1 MADLIK
7 SQDLGE
13 KRIALIYNSDSG
25 IYQAL
30 DFSKLDDIES
40 LLREGIEVRLTGVS
54 TVQVNVTGGSLTV
67 ADTVDVHNHPANP
80 LYIATVSGVTGVLVN
95 NFPAIQNVTGNIT
108 GNVSVANF
116 PAIQNISGDVS
127 IINPIDVN
135 VTNFSSQSAQIDAF
149 GRQRISNP
157 FTLADYSH
165 VYGEDTELLTKTSG
179 TNSNITFNINQAKAI
194 LQVGTGAND
203 FTIHQSRMYHHY
215 MPGKS
220 QLTFQS
226 FNFTGYRAGTNK
238 RIGLFDDYNGIFF
251 EQSGDGTLA
260 FVLRNNVSGTVHDQ
274 RITQNNWNI
283 DKCNGSGTSKFN
295 LDITKTQLFTAD
307 FQWLGVGRVRAGFVH
322 DGQSIIAHEFYN
334 SNNKPTVYW
343 SNPNLPVRCE
353 IRNYAVAAGTDTMD
367 QICATVMSEGGYN
380 EAGVDFSARNT
391 TKIAVP
397 ITSQLPLLAIALKT
411 GYYGKPNR
419 SVVRPNMA
427 NIFTED
433 NAITYELWRIP
444 STGQII
450 GGTWLSANNESVVQ
464 YNTSATSVNLTSGML
479 LDAGY
484 CIAGGQGAGKF
495 SSQSQIQTLSSAK
508 KGYISQNIDSTD
520 SNVFVIVG
528 SGIGTDPSDTFASLQ
543 WRETR

>member
-1 MADLIK
+1 MAPLVSLDD
-7 SQDLGE
+7 QTE
-13 KRIALIYNSDSG
+13 KRIALVYNSESG
-25 IYQAL
+25 LYQAL
-30 DFSKLDDIES
+30 DFTKLDSIEDI
-40 LLREGIEVRLTGVS
+40 L
-54 TVQVNVTGGSLTV
+54 N
-67 ADTVDVHNHPANP
+67 
-80 LYIATVSGVTGVLVN
+80 SGV
-95 NFPAIQNVTGNIT
+95 
-108 GNVSVANF
+108 NVSVN
-116 PAIQNISGDVS
+116 
-127 IINPIDVN
+127 
-135 VTNFSSQSAQIDAF
+135 NFSSQSAQIDAF

-165 VYGEDTELLTKTSG
+165 VYGEETELLTKISG
-179 TNSNITFNINQAKAI
+179 TNSNITFNINQAKAV
-194 LQVGTGAND
+194 LQVGTGTND
-203 FTIHQSRMYHHY
+203 YTIHQSRMYHHY

-251 EQSGDGTLA
+251 QQSGDGTLA
-260 FVLRNNVSGTVHDQ
+260 LVLRNDVSGTVHDQ
-274 RITQNNWNI
+274 IITQNNWNI
-283 DKCNGSGTSKFN
+283 DKCNGSGTSQFN

-353 IRNYAVAAGTDTMD
+353 IRNYSTPVGTDTMD

-391 TKIAVP
+391 GARSVTT
-397 ITSQLPLLAIALKT
+397 TSQLPLVAIALKT

-427 NIFTED
+427 NIYTLND
-433 NAITYELWRIP
+433 AITYELWRIP
-444 STGQII
+444 NTGQIS
-450 GGTWLSANNESVVQ
+450 GGTWVSANNESVVQ
-464 YNTSATSVNLTSGML
+464 YNINATSVNFSSGML
-479 LDAGY
+479 VDAGY

-495 SSQSQIQTLSSAK
+495 SSQSQIQSLSSAK
-508 KGYISQNIDSTD
+508 RGYISQNIDSTN
-520 SNVFVIVG
+520 SNVFVIIG
-528 SGIGTDPSDTFASLQ
+528 SGIGTNASNTFASIQ